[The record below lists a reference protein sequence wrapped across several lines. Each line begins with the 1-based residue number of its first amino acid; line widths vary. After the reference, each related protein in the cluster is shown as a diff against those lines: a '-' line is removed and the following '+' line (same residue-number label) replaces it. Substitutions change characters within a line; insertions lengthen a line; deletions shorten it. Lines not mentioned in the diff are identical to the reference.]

1 MKTLSKL
8 VFVILTAIAA
18 VHVYWGFGGL
28 WPSKTVD
35 ELIRTVVGV
44 PGMTEM
50 FGKGMTLIVAGL
62 IFAAG
67 LVALLASGVIAIGP
81 RWFARL
87 GAGVLTIIFLGRGV
101 MGFLMTPLNIEQ
113 TEPFATYDLWLYS
126 PLCLV
131 IGGAFVVLTL
141 KTRTSL

>member
-1 MKTLSKL
+1 MKTLSVIIFL
-8 VFVILTAIAA
+8 ILTAIAA

-28 WPSKTVD
+28 WPGKNVD

-44 PGMTEM
+44 PGMTQM
-50 FGKGMTLIVAGL
+50 FSPGLTLAVAGL

-87 GAGVLTIIFLGRGV
+87 GAGVLTLIFLGRGI

-131 IGGAFVVLTL
+131 IGGAFAVLTL
-141 KTRTSL
+141 KTRS